1 MNDNNLNLN
10 NDLAENDF
18 LLRID
23 NLTKDLSSNEL
34 LMLSDY
40 ISQKAKSS
48 NSSADNFNGLTILYG
63 SQTGNSRSVAEELYE
78 EAINKNINSTLISM
92 GKIKE
97 KSFKNIENLLVIV
110 STQGEGDPP
119 DDALNLVDFLNG
131 NKAPKLNNMNFGVL
145 ALGDS
150 TYEHYCKTGKDFDA
164 KLEALGGSRIL
175 ERTDLDVDFDVFLIN
190 SP

>member
-10 NDLAENDF
+10 NDLTENDF
-18 LLRID
+18 FLRID

-40 ISQKAKSS
+40 ISQKAKIS

-63 SQTGNSRSVAEELYE
+63 SQTGNSRSIAEELYE
-78 EAINKNINSTLISM
+78 EAKNKNINSTLISM

-110 STQGEGDPP
+110 ST
-119 DDALNLVDFLNG
+119 
-131 NKAPKLNNMNFGVL
+131 
-145 ALGDS
+145 
-150 TYEHYCKTGKDFDA
+150 
-164 KLEALGGSRIL
+164 R
-175 ERTDLDVDFDVFLIN
+175 RR
-190 SP
+190 